1 MSSIKPRYCKKN
13 RANQEYL
20 ISVDDRAI
28 PRFAQIEGA
37 LIEVSLYIHLGMYL
51 NHVDDKGKL
60 RSNITLFLFSILIF
74 TKLRTL

>member
-1 MSSIKPRYCKKN
+1 MTQNPRYCKEHSNKIALIKSMSSIKPRYCKKN

-37 LIEVSLYIHLGMYL
+37 LIEVSLYCIKADAVFIELL
-51 NHVDDKGKL
+51 
-60 RSNITLFLFSILIF
+60 ST
-74 TKLRTL
+74 